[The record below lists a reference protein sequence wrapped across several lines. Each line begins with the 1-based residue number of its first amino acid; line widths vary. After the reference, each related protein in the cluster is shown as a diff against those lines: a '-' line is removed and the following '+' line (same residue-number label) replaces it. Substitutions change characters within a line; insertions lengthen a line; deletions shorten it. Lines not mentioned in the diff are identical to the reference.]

1 MIWMY
6 LNNRKQMKEIIKT
19 SQDYFSYLRTVFIE
33 KKMLTNILNEEM
45 MLRMSLVRSSK
56 NSIGFAQM
64 KLAKKFISNLNVMT
78 VNQKW

>member
-6 LNNRKQMKEIIKT
+6 LKNRKQMKEIIKT
-19 SQDYFSYLRTVFIE
+19 SQVYFSYLRTVFIE

>member
-6 LNNRKQMKEIIKT
+6 LKNRKQMKEIIKT

-45 MLRMSLVRSSK
+45 MLRMSLVRSIK

>member
-1 MIWMY
+1 
-6 LNNRKQMKEIIKT
+6 
-19 SQDYFSYLRTVFIE
+19 
-33 KKMLTNILNEEM
+33 MLANILNEEM

-78 VNQKW
+78 KSKVVKNSFNQVQKTFSRTSKL

>member
-6 LNNRKQMKEIIKT
+6 LKNRKQMKEIIKT

-45 MLRMSLVRSSK
+45 MLRMNLVRSSK